1 MPPPDDSFALSHSKL
16 GIVRDQRAS
25 SLSWR
30 STKVVIAATM
40 RVSVAATIKES
51 AQPARGTCDARWLAL
66 RRRRPNVEKKGR
78 HHLPPPVR
86 VTACADCCSVSPS
99 LLDR

>member
-40 RVSVAATIKES
+40 RVPQLPRPSKN
-51 AQPARGTCDARWLAL
+51 QPSPSG
-66 RRRRPNVEKKGR
+66 E
-78 HHLPPPVR
+78 R
-86 VTACADCCSVSPS
+86 VTHVGWPFAAGAAKC
-99 LLDR
+99 

>member
-1 MPPPDDSFALSHSKL
+1 MLPPDARLANSHSKL
-16 GIVRDQRAS
+16 GIVRDQWAS

-51 AQPARGTCDARWLAL
+51 A
-66 RRRRPNVEKKGR
+66 
-78 HHLPPPVR
+78 
-86 VTACADCCSVSPS
+86 
-99 LLDR
+99 